1 MYVWW
6 TSFQV
11 MLQVQELKDD
21 VILDEREKADFES
34 ENGLT
39 DMKTSLFR
47 GLVFHFPP
55 TNPPAL
61 SRSRELLKLR
71 AKLLGGRVS
80 EELGGRVT
88 HVLTD
93 LVREDI
99 RQVRRDRIN
108 RGETLF
114 YLLNVSWLE
123 ECIRAQ
129 KVIGV
134 EKYLL

>member
-1 MYVWW
+1 MYLWW
-6 TSFQV
+6 TSSTV
-11 MLQVQELKDD
+11 MLQVQKLKDD

-34 ENGLT
+34 QYGLT

-55 TNPPAL
+55 SIPPAL
-61 SRSRELLKLR
+61 TTSRELLKLR

-80 EELGGRVT
+80 EELEGRVT

-114 YLLNVSWLE
+114 NLLNVSWLE
-123 ECIRAQ
+123 DCIRAQ